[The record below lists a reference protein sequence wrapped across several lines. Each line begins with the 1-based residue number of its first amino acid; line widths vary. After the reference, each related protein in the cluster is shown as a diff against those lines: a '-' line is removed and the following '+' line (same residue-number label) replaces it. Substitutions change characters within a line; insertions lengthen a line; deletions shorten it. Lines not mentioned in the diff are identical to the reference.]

1 MSFVT
6 TILKDTTVTAAKQGG
21 IVTVKAVFDNDTATN
36 LIVNADEDAQDLSG
50 FANGAKLDLL
60 RAWWALTQG
69 TAAANTG
76 DCIVEF
82 VGASSDVVALHL
94 AGTGHDDGSAGA
106 IKAAATNTTATS
118 SDITAQTRGTSGFVI
133 LEFRKDEAYTA

>member
-6 TILKDTTVTAAKQGG
+6 TTLRDTVVTAGKQGG
-21 IVTVKAVFDNDTATN
+21 MVTVKAIFDNDTATN
-36 LIVNADEDAQDLSG
+36 LILDGDALSG

-60 RAWWALTQG
+60 RAWWAFTQG

-76 DCIVEF
+76 DCIIEF
-82 VGASSDVVALHL
+82 KGASSDVVALQL
-94 AGTGHDDGSAGA
+94 AGTGHYDGSAGA

-118 SDITAQTRGTSGFVI
+118 ADITGQTRGTSGFVI
-133 LEFRKDEAYTA
+133 LELRKDEAFTG

>member
-1 MSFVT
+1 MAFVT
-6 TILKDTTVTAAKQGG
+6 TRLRDTIVNAEKAGGFVT
-21 IVTVKAVFDNDTATN
+21 IKAVFDNDTATN
-36 LIVNADEDAQDLSG
+36 LILDGHDLDG

-60 RAWWALTQG
+60 RAWWAFTQG

-76 DCIVEF
+76 DCIIEF
-82 VGASSDVVALHL
+82 KGASSDVVALQL
-94 AGTGHDDGSAGA
+94 AGTGHYDGSAGA

-133 LEFRKDEAYTA
+133 LEFRKDEAYTG

>member
-6 TILKDTTVTAAKQGG
+6 TTLRDTVVNAEKAGGFVT
-21 IVTVKAVFDNDTATN
+21 IKAVFDNDTATN
-36 LIVNADEDAQDLSG
+36 LILDGDGLDG

-60 RAWWALTQG
+60 RAWWAFTQG

-82 VGASSDVVALHL
+82 KSTGTDVVALHL
-94 AGTGHDDGSAGA
+94 AGTGHYDGSAGA

-118 SDITAQTRGTSGFVI
+118 ADITGQTRGTSGFVI
-133 LEFRKDEAYTA
+133 LEFRKDEAYTS